1 MPVTGKDDRTNG
13 RELKGERKDPIFFYT
28 LT

>member
-13 RELKGERKDPIFFYT
+13 RELKGEREDPIFFYT